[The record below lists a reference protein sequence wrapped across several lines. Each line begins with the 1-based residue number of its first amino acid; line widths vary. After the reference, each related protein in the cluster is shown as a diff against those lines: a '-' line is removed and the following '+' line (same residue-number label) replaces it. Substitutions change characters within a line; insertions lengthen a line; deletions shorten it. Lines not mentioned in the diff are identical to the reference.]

1 MCVCIYIYIYIYIL
15 FLVFEVNVRS
25 MKFCGFASAAGR
37 MRVTVPLI
45 MRAYLSPLSSYVYEY
60 LYCSFCR
67 KILINVRTGPDSRT
81 VSGEHPPFHSV
92 GKRVYSPQVKR
103 PEAEVHQ
110 APESS
115 GEVKR
120 LRMSGDIPPI
130 PLYARDGQL
139 DERCELP
146 FRRQLRCRPCIIK
159 KNNFCLFDVFLFL
172 FI

>member
-1 MCVCIYIYIYIYIL
+1 MQIF
-15 FLVFEVNVRS
+15 FLVFEINVRS

-37 MRVTVPLI
+37 RRVTVPLI
-45 MRAYLSPLSSYVYEY
+45 IRAYLSALSSYIYKY
-60 LYCSFCR
+60 LYYSFCG
-67 KILINVRTGPDSRT
+67 KIIINIRARLDSHT
-81 VSGEHPPFHSV
+81 VSGEHPPFHSL
-92 GKRVYSPQVKR
+92 GKRIYSPQVKR

-120 LRMSGDIPPI
+120 LRMSGDIPPL

-146 FRRQLRCRPCIIK
+146 FRRQLSYQPCIIK
-159 KNNFCLFDVFLFL
+159 EK
-172 FI
+172 